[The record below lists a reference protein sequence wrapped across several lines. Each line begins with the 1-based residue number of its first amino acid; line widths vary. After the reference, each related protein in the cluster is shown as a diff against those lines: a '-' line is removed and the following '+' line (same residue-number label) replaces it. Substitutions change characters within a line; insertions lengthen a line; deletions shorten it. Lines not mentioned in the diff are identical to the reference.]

1 VDLWK
6 FAAADVAAQ
15 APKGNRGR
23 GVFDP
28 FTTDH
33 YRTDTMLARIMTI
46 ETFF

>member
-15 APKGNRGR
+15 PPKGNRRR

-28 FTTDH
+28 FTTDP
-33 YRTDTMLARIMTI
+33 YGAVTMLDRIATI